1 MSVQFNP
8 EAKFYRHHSSRY
20 SDAELPWLISS
31 GVEGVR
37 KMTVSLNAPIAVEP
51 KGSSSDDEKVS
62 ATESQDVKQAR
73 APMPAR
79 LYDVELLFTIARSVD
94 GDSKIEE
101 SQSFEV
107 SIDGVSQTQ
116 EVVISANDTG
126 VSSVQRVAFPGVSIG
141 DDFVVSIS
149 TKSGTPT
156 LCGMRLRRL

>member
-1 MSVQFNP
+1 
-8 EAKFYRHHSSRY
+8 
-20 SDAELPWLISS
+20 
-31 GVEGVR
+31 
-37 KMTVSLNAPIAVEP
+37 
-51 KGSSSDDEKVS
+51 
-62 ATESQDVKQAR
+62 
-73 APMPAR
+73 MPAR

-94 GDSKIEE
+94 GNSKIEE

-116 EVVISANDTG
+116 EVVISANDAG
-126 VSSVQRVAFPGVSIG
+126 VSSVQRVAFPSVSIG